1 MRVVLCIALTLTMPW
16 HDRERITVQMLLKN
30 ANEQHVCTCDLMDM
44 IDRLIYSV
52 IVQLLVKACEQSKS
66 PGINIDLGNASFDRL
81 YISSQCKR

>member
-44 IDRLIYSV
+44 IDRLICMCCYSV
-52 IVQLLVKACEQSKS
+52 IVQLLVKAANPRASAMQAS
-66 PGINIDLGNASFDRL
+66 LHRNARDRE
-81 YISSQCKR
+81 SMHDA

>member
-52 IVQLLVKACEQSKS
+52 IVQLLVKAANPRASAMQAS
-66 PGINIDLGNASFDRL
+66 LHRNARDRE
-81 YISSQCKR
+81 SMHDA